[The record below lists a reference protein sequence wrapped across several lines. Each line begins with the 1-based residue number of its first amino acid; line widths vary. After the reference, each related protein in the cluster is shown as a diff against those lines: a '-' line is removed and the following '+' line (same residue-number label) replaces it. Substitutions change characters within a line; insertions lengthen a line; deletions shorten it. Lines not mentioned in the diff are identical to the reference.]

1 MTLDATFERRIDA
14 LPAIFD
20 FTADF
25 WAQHGPAAELH
36 VPVDFVIEELFTN
49 IVKYGAGQAPVKIAL
64 STIPGGVQV
73 VLEEPEACRF
83 DPTQAPDADITLP
96 IEQRTPGGLGL
107 HLIKRMVDSIDYR
120 YFDADRMGRVT
131 FCKTR
136 PPAPSRPGGAH
147 EGETDVGDR
156 VG

>member
-1 MTLDATFERRIDA
+1 MTLDATFERRIEA

-49 IVKYGAGQAPVKIAL
+49 IVKYGAGHAPVKIAL

-73 VLEEPEACRF
+73 LLEEPEARRF
-83 DPTQAPDADITLP
+83 DPTQAPDADVTLTA
-96 IEQRTPGGLGL
+96 EQRTPGGLGL
-107 HLIKRMVDSIDYR
+107 HLIRRMVDSIEYR
-120 YFDADRMGRVT
+120 YFDAERIGRVT
-131 FCKTR
+131 FRKTR
-136 PPAPSRPGGAH
+136 SPAPPRPGGTH
-147 EGETDVGDR
+147 EGKTDVGD
-156 VG
+156 